1 MPDEAGYNVAS
12 LCKER
17 EMPIYTYRC
26 ENCGVQFERRQ
37 SFTDEP
43 LIVCPECNQ
52 NQLRKV
58 ITPAGIVF
66 KGSGW
71 YVTDHKSKSSAV
83 QPASSAKAGNENKS
97 DGKDA
102 APVASAAPASDVGT
116 STNSSGDS
124 SASKGESSTAKN
136 STGE

>member
-1 MPDEAGYNVAS
+1 
-12 LCKER
+12 
-17 EMPIYTYRC
+17 MPIYTYRC
-26 ENCGVQFERRQ
+26 ENCGTQFERRQ

-43 LIVCPECNQ
+43 LTVCPECNQ

-83 QPASSAKAGNENKS
+83 QPAASTKTGGESKS
-97 DGKDA
+97 EGKES
-102 APVASAAPASDVGT
+102 APVTSTPASD
-116 STNSSGDS
+116 SG
-124 SASKGESSTAKN
+124 SSTEKGSSSTTSDSGAAKS
-136 STGE
+136 STSE